1 MLPELVILRL
11 IHILAGIC
19 WVGTAMFTTVFL
31 GPALASSGPVAAQ
44 VMTALRARR
53 LLTFLPI
60 VSILTVASGL
70 RLMWITSGGFAAGY
84 FATPHG
90 RAFTFAGTS
99 AILAFMLGL
108 LVIRPATARSAQLG
122 AAMAK
127 APEQEHASIRLELER
142 VRRRNAWS
150 SAVALTLLMAGA
162 GGMAVAR
169 YLG

>member
-1 MLPELVILRL
+1 MFPELVILRL
-11 IHILAGIC
+11 VHILAGIC
-19 WVGTAMFTTVFL
+19 WAGTAMFTTVFL
-31 GPALASSGPVAAQ
+31 GPALASSGQVAPVMA
-44 VMTALRARR
+44 ALRARR
-53 LLTFLPI
+53 LLMFLPI

-90 RAFTFAGTS
+90 RAFAFAGTS
-99 AILAFMLGL
+99 AIVAFMLGL
-108 LVIRPATARSAQLG
+108 LVIRPSTARSAQLG
-122 AAMAK
+122 VAMAK
-127 APEQEHASIRLELER
+127 APEPERASIRLELER